1 MNGNEFDKLLSIQE
15 KSIVAWDRTF
25 NKLEKLNDEIERL
38 RMALEKKIDND
49 ERFAK
54 WLKFATSFLIAI
66 GGIIGIILSVM
77 EITK

>member
-1 MNGNEFDKLLSIQE
+1 MNGNEFDKLLNIQE

-54 WLKFATSFLIAI
+54 WLKFVTSFLIAI